1 MKTRHVTEVCLNF
14 LKGFETYEPDPYDD
28 GYGGMT
34 IGYGHLIKPG
44 EVFTSLS
51 KDEAL
56 NLLAKDV
63 GIAERGVLRLTKVPL
78 EDCEFDALVSFTFNI
93 GAGGYQRSKI
103 RMAVN
108 REDDEEVVRLFPI
121 SFITSA
127 GKKSRGLIRRRKG
140 EAAMYKG
147 E

>member
-1 MKTRHVTEVCLNF
+1 MTRNVTEKCLDF
-14 LKGFETYEPDPYDD
+14 LKTFEVYKSKPYND

-34 IGYGHLIKPG
+34 VGYGHLIKPG

-56 NLLAKDV
+56 SLLAKDV
-63 GIAERGVLRLTKVPL
+63 GIAERGVLKYTNVPL
-78 EDCEFDALVSFTFNI
+78 EDCEFDALVSFTFNAGV
-93 GAGGYQRSKI
+93 GAYQRSRI

-108 REDDEEVVRLFPI
+108 RNDDNEVLRLFPI

-127 GKKSRGLIRRRKG
+127 GKKSRGLVRRRLG
-140 EAAMYKG
+140 ERDMYKG